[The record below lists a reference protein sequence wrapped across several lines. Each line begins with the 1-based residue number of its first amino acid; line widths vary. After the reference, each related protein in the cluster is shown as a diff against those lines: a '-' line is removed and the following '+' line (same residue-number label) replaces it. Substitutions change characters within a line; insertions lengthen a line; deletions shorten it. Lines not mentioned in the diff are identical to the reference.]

1 MRTPNEMLET
11 NLVVSHYSGSL
22 AYGTNLPTSD
32 IDIRGIFVADKEYY
46 FSPWASCNELTIKGQ
61 DTKFY
66 EIQKYLSLLVDQN
79 PNIVESLWID
89 ESSII
94 KSSAA
99 YEYLR
104 ENREKLLSSK
114 CKFTYSG
121 YAYEQLKRIKGHKKW
136 INNPKETKPRQ
147 IDYLSLVYATEHY
160 LELSKIS
167 WHRINGNVLGA
178 YASFKEAPNDFNE
191 DYSLNILKEKPKGK
205 LLYISNFNKE
215 QYDHDLNDYNN
226 YWEWKNKRNK
236 TRNELEEKYGY
247 DTKHGMHLIRLLRT
261 AKEILSEGVVKVR
274 RPDYL
279 ELLEIRNGKYSY
291 DELLELADD
300 YEQVVNELYKTT
312 SLRKSVSVKDATKIL
327 FHAQNLI
334 WEETNDIK

>member
-1 MRTPNEMLET
+1 MRTPNEILET

-79 PNIVESLWID
+79 PNIVESLWVD
-89 ESSII
+89 SYSVI

-136 INNPKETKPRQ
+136 INNPKEVKPKQ
-147 IDYLSLVYATEHY
+147 IEYTSLVYATGESD
-160 LELSKIS
+160 LCNIS
-167 WHRINGNVLGA
+167 FHRINGNVLGCYEA
-178 YASFKEAPNDFNE
+178 EAGAASHFND

-205 LLYISNFNKE
+205 LKYIINFNKE

-236 TRNELEEKYGY
+236 TRNELEEKFGY

-261 AKEILSEGVVKVR
+261 AKEILSEGVVKVK

-279 ELLEIRNGKYSY
+279 DLLEIRNGKYSY
-291 DELLELADD
+291 DEIIALASD
-300 YEQVVNELYKTT
+300 YENEVDQLYKTT
-312 SLRKSVSVKDATKIL
+312 SLRKSVNVKEATKVL
-327 FHAQNLI
+327 FRVQNLI
-334 WEETNDIK
+334 WEENNAI